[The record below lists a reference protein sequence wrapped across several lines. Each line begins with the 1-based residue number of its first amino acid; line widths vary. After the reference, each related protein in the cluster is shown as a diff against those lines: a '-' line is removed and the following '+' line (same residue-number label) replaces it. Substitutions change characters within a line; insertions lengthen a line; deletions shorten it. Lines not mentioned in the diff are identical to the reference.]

1 MITFFA
7 LQEALLNTPIAHSGR
22 PEVVLRSSKG
32 RSDFFLSG
40 HFFRPLSVE
49 TAVFDDCLC
58 FFFFLK
64 TQNRR
69 PLSHL
74 RCFLV
79 SYETPRNR
87 FSLVGRS
94 ICGVFFVRSFSAS
107 LRIFQKNSKNVE
119 LSHIL
124 GFESLFCFVF
134 RTSVLRKRRTV
145 ERKFVPTLQNRCF
158 SYGTHTVSYPNL
170 GFSDLDQKTIKID
183 RFCN

>member
-32 RSDFFLSG
+32 RSHFFLSG

-49 TAVFDDCLC
+49 TAVFDNCLC

-74 RCFLV
+74 RGFLV

-94 ICGVFFVRSFSAS
+94 ICGVFFFALLRLLFGFLKKIAKTQNCRTFWASNRCFALFSGH
-107 LRIFQKNSKNVE
+107 QCCENVE
-119 LSHIL
+119 LSN
-124 GFESLFCFVF
+124 E
-134 RTSVLRKRRTV
+134 
-145 ERKFVPTLQNRCF
+145 NR
-158 SYGTHTVSYPNL
+158 
-170 GFSDLDQKTIKID
+170 LDVAKT
-183 RFCN
+183 

>member
-49 TAVFDDCLC
+49 TAVFDNCLC

-74 RCFLV
+74 RGFLV
-79 SYETPRNR
+79 SYETLRNR
-87 FSLVGRS
+87 FSLAGRS
-94 ICGVFFVRSFSAS
+94 ICGVFFSLFFGFLKKIAKTLNCRTFWPSNRCFALFSGH
-107 LRIFQKNSKNVE
+107 QCCKNVE
-119 LSHIL
+119 LSNENH
-124 GFESLFCFVF
+124 
-134 RTSVLRKRRTV
+134 
-145 ERKFVPTLQNRCF
+145 
-158 SYGTHTVSYPNL
+158 
-170 GFSDLDQKTIKID
+170 LDVAKT
-183 RFCN
+183 

>member
-49 TAVFDDCLC
+49 TAVFDNCLC

-94 ICGVFFVRSFSAS
+94 ICGVFFFALFRLLFGF
-107 LRIFQKNSKNVE
+107 LKNSKNVE

-145 ERKFVPTLQNRCF
+145 ERK
-158 SYGTHTVSYPNL
+158 SS
-170 GFSDLDQKTIKID
+170 
-183 RFCN
+183 

>member
-32 RSDFFLSG
+32 RSLFFLSG

-74 RCFLV
+74 RVYFFV

-94 ICGVFFVRSFSAS
+94 ICGVFFFALLSLLLCCFFALFLFFSEM
-107 LRIFQKNSKNVE
+107 VV
-119 LSHIL
+119 
-124 GFESLFCFVF
+124 ESLFCFVF
-134 RTSVLRKRRTV
+134 RTSVLQKRRTV
-145 ERKFVPTLQNRCF
+145 AHFRIQ
-158 SYGTHTVSYPNL
+158 
-170 GFSDLDQKTIKID
+170 I
-183 RFCN
+183 

>member
-40 HFFRPLSVE
+40 NFFRPLSIE
-49 TAVFDDCLC
+49 TAVFDNRLS

-74 RCFLV
+74 RGFLV
-79 SYETPRNR
+79 SYETPQNR
-87 FSLVGRS
+87 FSLAGRS
-94 ICGVFFVRSFSAS
+94 ICGVFF
-107 LRIFQKNSKNVE
+107 
-119 LSHIL
+119 
-124 GFESLFCFVF
+124 SLFFGFLSDVPKK
-134 RTSVLRKRRTV
+134 LRKRRTV
-145 ERKFVPTLQNRCF
+145 AHFGFRIVVLLCF
-158 SYGTHTVSYPNL
+158 PDTSVA
-170 GFSDLDQKTIKID
+170 KT
-183 RFCN
+183 

>member
-7 LQEALLNTPIAHSGR
+7 LQEAFLNTPIAHSGR

-49 TAVFDDCLC
+49 TAVFDNCLC

-74 RCFLV
+74 RGFLV
-79 SYETPRNR
+79 SYETLRNR
-87 FSLVGRS
+87 FSLAGRS
-94 ICGVFFVRSFSAS
+94 ICGVFFRSFSAS
-107 LRIFQKNSKNVE
+107 FRISKKDSKNVE

-124 GFESLFCFVF
+124 AFESLFCFVF
-134 RTSVLRKRRTV
+134 RTSVLQKRRTV
-145 ERKFVPTLQNRCF
+145 ERKCREIFVLQCF
-158 SYGTHTVSYPNL
+158 PDISVA
-170 GFSDLDQKTIKID
+170 KT
-183 RFCN
+183 

>member
-49 TAVFDDCLC
+49 TAVFDNCLC

-74 RCFLV
+74 RGFLV

-94 ICGVFFVRSFSAS
+94 ICGVFFFVLFRLLFGF
-107 LRIFQKNSKNVE
+107 LKNSKNVE

-145 ERKFVPTLQNRCF
+145 ERKP
-158 SYGTHTVSYPNL
+158 S
-170 GFSDLDQKTIKID
+170 
-183 RFCN
+183 

>member
-1 MITFFA
+1 MITSFA
-7 LQEALLNTPIAHSGR
+7 LQEALLKTPIAHSGR

-49 TAVFDDCLC
+49 TVVFDNCLC

-94 ICGVFFVRSFSAS
+94 ICGVFFFALFRLLF
-107 LRIFQKNSKNVE
+107 
-119 LSHIL
+119 
-124 GFESLFCFVF
+124 GFLKK
-134 RTSVLRKRRTV
+134 LQKRRTV
-145 ERKFVPTLQNRCF
+145 AHFGLRIVVLLCF
-158 SYGTHTVSYPNL
+158 PDISVA
-170 GFSDLDQKTIKID
+170 KT
-183 RFCN
+183 